1 MPTNPPPASD
11 ATPTPGAM
19 RDECRAMLERIKDF
33 GLDDVRASLRELL
46 NYYGER
52 DPTPGAGGAGDVGV
66 DDLERKARAAC
77 GPWWDVTRDEFA
89 HVATP
94 AAVLALIDRL
104 RAAEARNVDLW
115 AVIDKLTAD
124 GCRAVT
130 ALIKCEAERDAL
142 RAAVEPFAKMASGI
156 PDNWPGDVVL
166 FYDIAN
172 PAYPERALNLGYW
185 PAWFNDG
192 GWRPTIDD
200 YRRIAALARGPAAG
214 ETTDG
219 GGTD

>member
-1 MPTNPPPASD
+1 MTMSTNPPPASD
-11 ATPTPGAM
+11 ATPTAG
-19 RDECRAMLERIKDF
+19 
-33 GLDDVRASLRELL
+33 
-46 NYYGER
+46 
-52 DPTPGAGGAGDVGV
+52 TGGAGDICPSSEEMEYIGLGGDWARMVG
-66 DDLERKARAAC
+66 LI
-77 GPWWDVTRDEFA
+77 FA
-89 HVATP
+89 NRLRIADGQIR
-94 AAVLALIDRL
+94 ALI
-104 RAAEARNVDLW
+104 
-115 AVIDKLTAD
+115 
-124 GCRAVT
+124 
-130 ALIKCEAERDAL
+130 AERDAL

-172 PAYPERALNLGYW
+172 PAHPERGLSLGYW

-219 GGTD
+219 GGKG

>member
-1 MPTNPPPASD
+1 
-11 ATPTPGAM
+11 
-19 RDECRAMLERIKDF
+19 
-33 GLDDVRASLRELL
+33 L

-52 DPTPGAGGAGDVGV
+52 DPTPGAGGAGDVGE
-66 DDLERKARAAC
+66 LERLARAATP
-77 GPWWDVTRDEFA
+77 GPWHVQGVGIGGIEDTAGNVIAQAQQFKPVRNRDDLNDRIQNAAFIA
-89 HVATP
+89 AANPAT
-94 AAVLALIDRL
+94 VLALIAHL
-104 RAAEARNVDLW
+104 RAVEARNVDLW

-219 GGTD
+219 GGKD